1 MINLQIILIFY
12 IVIVGLCLL
21 LKKNHSFLF
30 YIGLILNWMIM
41 SGTTLNADYYT
52 YLQAYDMI
60 NSKAI
65 INDIGWNF
73 LMRIFN
79 NFGFD
84 YNSFLMI
91 VIAFTMLIFAY
102 SISKLTT
109 NRLLFLIV
117 YTMCFMFID
126 TIQIRNFVAFSIVL
140 YAITILIKSK
150 KSSDF
155 LYLIFVLLAST
166 IHVTSIFFVSLL
178 FVKHKHITLNKY
190 LILFVVL
197 LISFFQINP
206 AIRNQLMTVFALFGK
221 EYDTSIT
228 VGFGYL
234 YILVISIMSY
244 VVLSFTNNQRNN
256 DSKINY
262 LGILCNNLTTLSF
275 FVIPLCMVN
284 MNAFRII
291 RYVQL
296 LNILYISNN
305 NFDFFNKNYTTLIKS
320 NFNIRVGTLFTC
332 SFLVYFI
339 YFVFGTYEKIIQP
352 ILENNI
358 FFGG

>member
-41 SGTTLNADYYT
+41 SGNTLNADYYT

-166 IHVTSIFFVSLL
+166 IHVTSIFWNSSWAWPPCCTFCCIWWPWSRAWCCSL
-178 FVKHKHITLNKY
+178 
-190 LILFVVL
+190 
-197 LISFFQINP
+197 
-206 AIRNQLMTVFALFGK
+206 
-221 EYDTSIT
+221 
-228 VGFGYL
+228 
-234 YILVISIMSY
+234 
-244 VVLSFTNNQRNN
+244 
-256 DSKINY
+256 
-262 LGILCNNLTTLSF
+262 
-275 FVIPLCMVN
+275 
-284 MNAFRII
+284 
-291 RYVQL
+291 
-296 LNILYISNN
+296 
-305 NFDFFNKNYTTLIKS
+305 
-320 NFNIRVGTLFTC
+320 
-332 SFLVYFI
+332 
-339 YFVFGTYEKIIQP
+339 
-352 ILENNI
+352 
-358 FFGG
+358 

>member
-41 SGTTLNADYYT
+41 SGNTLNADYYT

-150 KSSDF
+150 KS
-155 LYLIFVLLAST
+155 
-166 IHVTSIFFVSLL
+166 VSYTHL
-178 FVKHKHITLNKY
+178 TLPTK
-190 LILFVVL
+190 
-197 LISFFQINP
+197 
-206 AIRNQLMTVFALFGK
+206 
-221 EYDTSIT
+221 
-228 VGFGYL
+228 
-234 YILVISIMSY
+234 
-244 VVLSFTNNQRNN
+244 
-256 DSKINY
+256 
-262 LGILCNNLTTLSF
+262 
-275 FVIPLCMVN
+275 
-284 MNAFRII
+284 
-291 RYVQL
+291 
-296 LNILYISNN
+296 
-305 NFDFFNKNYTTLIKS
+305 
-320 NFNIRVGTLFTC
+320 
-332 SFLVYFI
+332 
-339 YFVFGTYEKIIQP
+339 
-352 ILENNI
+352 LEV
-358 FFGG
+358 